1 MKPALA
7 RIVLLGLLVAQVVV
21 GASRATTTSPLAERL
36 GFKATDKILIINV
49 DDVGN
54 SHAANAAV
62 IDAMENGLATSS
74 TIIVPGPWFPEIAAY
89 ARAHPKSDFGVHLC
103 HTSEW
108 KTLKWG
114 PVASKS
120 EVPGLVD
127 PQGYLWPDIM
137 NVYKNSTPE
146 QAYIEARAQIKK
158 ALDAGID
165 VTHIDSHMG
174 TLQYNEAY
182 FQVYRR
188 LAKEFDLPLRMGS
201 QELLAAQGGGH
212 QRGQLDSDG
221 TVYPD
226 YLIHGD
232 RKPGESVRDY
242 WKRELNSLKPGVTEL
257 YIHASVPGDEIKNIT
272 NSWED
277 RATEYEMFTRDP
289 EVRHILESQSV
300 KRIGYR
306 ALRDLQRKSKT
317 QQSPARSASL
327 FTQTKEPDSVQGE
340 ANAYIRWYGAFK
352 AGDKTRARSLADQ
365 YVILYP
371 RGRYADFLI
380 MWLKTSDQFP
390 SKNEIS
396 AKAGLT
402 ALFEATD
409 GSTLVLTDLAEAMI
423 ESGSNVNT
431 RLKDGKTALMLE
443 AANGRAEQVKTLI
456 DKGAEVDAKEE
467 THGWTALMYAIW
479 KGDNDTIQLLLDHG
493 ADPRLKDKD
502 YRTAIEHAHLSGDS
516 DITELLQKSLAK
528 H

>member
-1 MKPALA
+1 MRRLTLLLMLA
-7 RIVLLGLLVAQVVV
+7 ATLSLEATPLPVPVSA
-21 GASRATTTSPLAERL
+21 ASSLAERL
-36 GFKATDKILIINV
+36 GFKASDKVLIINV

-89 ARAHPKSDFGVHLC
+89 AKAHASSDFGVHLC

-114 PVASKS
+114 PIANKS
-120 EVPGLVD
+120 DVPGLVD
-127 PQGYLWPDIM
+127 SQGYLWPDIM
-137 NVYKNSTPE
+137 SVYKNSTPE

-158 ALDAGID
+158 ALDAGVD

-226 YLIHGD
+226 YLVHGD
-232 RKPGESVRDY
+232 RKKGESVRDY
-242 WKRELNSLKPGVTEL
+242 WKRELNSLRPGVTEL
-257 YIHASVPGDEIKNIT
+257 YIHASVAGEEIKHIT

-289 EVRHILESQSV
+289 EVRRILESQAI

-306 ALRDLQRKSKT
+306 ALRDLQRK
-317 QQSPARSASL
+317 
-327 FTQTKEPDSVQGE
+327 
-340 ANAYIRWYGAFK
+340 
-352 AGDKTRARSLADQ
+352 
-365 YVILYP
+365 
-371 RGRYADFLI
+371 
-380 MWLKTSDQFP
+380 
-390 SKNEIS
+390 
-396 AKAGLT
+396 
-402 ALFEATD
+402 
-409 GSTLVLTDLAEAMI
+409 
-423 ESGSNVNT
+423 
-431 RLKDGKTALMLE
+431 GK
-443 AANGRAEQVKTLI
+443 
-456 DKGAEVDAKEE
+456 
-467 THGWTALMYAIW
+467 
-479 KGDNDTIQLLLDHG
+479 
-493 ADPRLKDKD
+493 
-502 YRTAIEHAHLSGDS
+502 RT
-516 DITELLQKSLAK
+516 
-528 H
+528 